1 MTPAASPYGR
11 GTPPARA
18 PCVRATDAGKASPR
32 PPRGGPEGRGPD
44 SGRRGAGLTRSRS
57 TGDRGR
63 ATCWPPRRG
72 LRRRARRCV
81 PSGEQRVAR
90 SAPSAGDIAA
100 AGVELRRSLHSMAC
114 RIVNTSEA
122 PGKRPA
128 PKSPFTR
135 PNACVTGAN
144 QLNPA
149 LPSAC
154 PRGRRSPPSGAGV
167 AGTPPL
173 PERSTASTSHRRG
186 ASGRPPR

>member
-1 MTPAASPYGR
+1 MGVARPLLVLPACVPRMQGRLPPGRRAAVLRVAGQTPAPAVAPGSHALVPPGTAGGRPVGPPAAASGAAPADVSPAASSVSH
-11 GTPPARA
+11 AA
-18 PCVRATDAGKASPR
+18 L
-32 PPRGGPEGRGPD
+32 PPRGT
-44 SGRRGAGLTRSRS
+44 S
-57 TGDRGR
+57 
-63 ATCWPPRRG
+63 PRRG
-72 LRRRARRCV
+72 SSCV
-81 PSGEQRVAR
+81 EACIPW
-90 SAPSAGDIAA
+90 PAG
-100 AGVELRRSLHSMAC
+100 
-114 RIVNTSEA
+114 IVNTSEA